1 MMAQRADVE
10 RRIIDDEAAVEEI
23 ALLLETETELAS
35 WPASARAA
43 LGLAL
48 EDESVSRAESW
59 KIVALRRHLFGAG
72 ARVTESIAGA
82 ARISEADR
90 RRAERVRSGLP
101 ARVQYRVA
109 AYLSSVPAATSR
121 VEANRIP
128 ERRPD

>member
-1 MMAQRADVE
+1 MMTLRADVE

-48 EDESVSRAESW
+48 EDESVSPAEAW
-59 KIVALRRHLFGAG
+59 KIVTLRRHLFGAAGSVAVPIIG
-72 ARVTESIAGA
+72 ATSQVDG
-82 ARISEADR
+82 

-101 ARVQYRVA
+101 ARVRYRA
-109 AYLSSVPAATSR
+109 AVYLSSAAR
-121 VEANRIP
+121 
-128 ERRPD
+128 